1 MYFLTNLFFFG
12 YMLKGRSV
20 YTQPKFDESRSS
32 SRFTDPHN
40 QTLSQSQFQCK
51 FFFLID
57 LFLKIYLFF
66 SVVLGFLLVIFFLKF
81 QIHDLGLWVFLKLDI
96 GSCVT
101 LILLC
106 FLCWV
111 VKNMLKF
118 GSLGFR
124 IIGFSWNE
132 AWSVCWIV

>member
-1 MYFLTNLFFFG
+1 MNLDQAHGLLTHTTKHYRNPSF
-12 YMLKGRSV
+12 SV
-20 YTQPKFDESRSS
+20 I
-32 SRFTDPHN
+32 
-40 QTLSQSQFQCK
+40 

-57 LFLKIYLFF
+57 LFLKFYLFF
-66 SVVLGFLLVIFFLKF
+66 FCCFGVFVGDFFFLKF

-101 LILLC
+101 LIVLC

-124 IIGFSWNE
+124 IIGFFLK
-132 AWSVCWIV
+132 